1 MRIVQ
6 SKKSTFGG
14 KCVCAIG
21 KGIKAVHSFRRTVGN
36 GVTSAVFD
44 EALAVMKPSRVLQN
58 VRVKR
63 SYQPKK
69 YITFEFI

>member
-6 SKKSTFGG
+6 TKKSTFGG
-14 KCVCAIG
+14 KCACMCA
-21 KGIKAVHSFRRTVGN
+21 KGIKAVHSFRRTMGN
-36 GVTSAVFD
+36 GISTAVFD
-44 EALAVMKPSRVLQN
+44 ESLAQMKPSRVLQN

-69 YITFEFI
+69 YITFE